1 MAFWSAKRL
10 FSVRLC
16 GVVARARRALH
27 GGPRDGA
34 ALERLVRTAER
45 LDYGG
50 GSGPVPG
57 GRQARRE
64 G

>member
-1 MAFWSAKRL
+1 MAFWNAKRL

-16 GVVARARRALH
+16 GIGARARRALL

-34 ALERLVRTAER
+34 ALDRLVRTAER

-50 GSGPVPG
+50 GPPVAAD
-57 GRQARRE
+57 REARRE

>member
-16 GVVARARRALH
+16 GVAARARRVLL

-34 ALERLVRTAER
+34 ALDRLVRTAER

-50 GSGPVPG
+50 GPPATTD
-57 GRQARRE
+57 RETPRR

>member
-10 FSVRLC
+10 FSVRLY
-16 GVVARARRALH
+16 GVVARARRALL

-50 GSGPVPG
+50 GPPAAPD
-57 GRQARRE
+57 RETRRR

>member
-16 GVVARARRALH
+16 GVVGRACRALH

-34 ALERLVRTAER
+34 ALDRLVRTAER

-50 GSGPVPG
+50 GPLRVSDREPRRPG
-57 GRQARRE
+57 
-64 G
+64 

>member
-1 MAFWSAKRL
+1 MAFWNAKRL
-10 FSVRLC
+10 FSVRLY
-16 GVVARARRALH
+16 GIAARARRGLL

-50 GSGPVPG
+50 GPPAAAD
-57 GRQARRE
+57 REARRE